1 MATMVTDGLDEFM
14 LSMQEIA
21 GLPNSVVDDMLQAGG
36 EVLVQAQK
44 RAAPKKT
51 GTLKGSIKKGKMF
64 RNWKGAYI
72 DIKPEGTHHTTGKP
86 SEGGKSGNTGK
97 RRGSTGNTVSNAE
110 VAFIH
115 EFGAPGRNIKAQQWI
130 LKANEQ
136 SATETTAAKQ
146 KVYDDYLTQKGL

>member
-51 GTLKGSIKKGKMF
+51 GKMSGSIKKGRMF

-72 DIKPEGTHHTTGKP
+72 DIKPEGTHHTTGSP
-86 SEGGKSGNTGK
+86 SKGGRSGNTGK

-115 EFGAPGRNIKAQQWI
+115 EFGAPGRNIKAKQWM

-136 SATETTAAKQ
+136 SAVQTTEAKQ
-146 KVYDDYLTQKGL
+146 KVYDKWLTDKGL